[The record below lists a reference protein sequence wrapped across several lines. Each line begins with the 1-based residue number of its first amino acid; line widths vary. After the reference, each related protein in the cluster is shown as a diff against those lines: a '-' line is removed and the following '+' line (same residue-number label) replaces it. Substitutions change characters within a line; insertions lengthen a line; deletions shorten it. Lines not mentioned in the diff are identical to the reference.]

1 MSEAPPQTLMTELC
15 FATAPTL
22 DAEQILAAI
31 RRVRPDAD
39 LVPDEQ
45 GGGAVVIAYRELRN
59 IYPDTRS
66 AMLLNAITAPVAESP
81 DHVRD
86 LRYTRD
92 WAQAAR
98 ALGESRY
105 AVLVADLLG
114 RDVPPTVRMEAYQAA
129 LAAVVEAA
137 APLATWWPGSQQAV
151 RPDQAVADP
160 LRALVNVRLHTEPG
174 GEEGEEIAVMDT
186 LGLYAFGL
194 PDLQCRFR
202 YLDRGLMA
210 NLLRN
215 AADFLF
221 RGGKFGLDRPMRGFT
236 EEQRWPVLP
245 ASTIIGPER
254 PTLTLD
260 PGEPF
265 TAAPA

>member
-1 MSEAPPQTLMTELC
+1 
-15 FATAPTL
+15 
-22 DAEQILAAI
+22 
-31 RRVRPDAD
+31 
-39 LVPDEQ
+39 
-45 GGGAVVIAYRELRN
+45 
-59 IYPDTRS
+59 
-66 AMLLNAITAPVAESP
+66 MLLNAITAPVAESP

-210 NLLRN
+210 SLLRN
-215 AADFLF
+215 SADFLF
-221 RGGKFGLDRPMRGFT
+221 RGGKFGPDRPMRGFT
-236 EEQRWPVLP
+236 EEQRWPVTP
-245 ASTIIGPER
+245 AATIIGPER
-254 PTLTLD
+254 PTLTFD

-265 TAAPA
+265 SAAPA